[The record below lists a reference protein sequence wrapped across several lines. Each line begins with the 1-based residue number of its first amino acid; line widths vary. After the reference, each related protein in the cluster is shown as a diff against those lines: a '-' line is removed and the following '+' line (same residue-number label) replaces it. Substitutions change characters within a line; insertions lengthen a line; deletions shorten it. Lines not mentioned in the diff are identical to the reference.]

1 MKILNSIKHIKKPL
15 PNEHKLNVRY
25 RQMRGCYQVFSGR
38 TYLSGASGETIDEAI
53 NQLKSLYI
61 FPYHQEI
68 AIH

>member
-1 MKILNSIKHIKKPL
+1 MKILNNIKHVKRPL